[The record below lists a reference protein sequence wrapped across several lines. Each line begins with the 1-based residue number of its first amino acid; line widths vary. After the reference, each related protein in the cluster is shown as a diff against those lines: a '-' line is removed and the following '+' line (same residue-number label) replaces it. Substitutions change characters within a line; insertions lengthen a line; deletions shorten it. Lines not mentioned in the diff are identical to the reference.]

1 LALGAAWRALQ
12 SPEDHLNKNG
22 NSNGNNSSSSSSSG
36 VSARRNSHFPP
47 VTTTTTTT
55 TTTAVAAEVSNSNS
69 ASNSNNSSNDSGA
82 AAAAAAENQHAFSPE
97 QRIASAIRQRHAPSL
112 FACALLVAC
121 NGGAEEVHAARSDSN
136 ASVGDVSGNKA
147 TSEEIP
153 RPKSPGSAK
162 KQVGDSSPL
171 LGAAK
176 PPSSPL
182 PVCKA

>member
-1 LALGAAWRALQ
+1 M
-12 SPEDHLNKNG
+12 
-22 NSNGNNSSSSSSSG
+22 
-36 VSARRNSHFPP
+36 
-47 VTTTTTTT
+47 
-55 TTTAVAAEVSNSNS
+55 
-69 ASNSNNSSNDSGA
+69 
-82 AAAAAAENQHAFSPE
+82 
-97 QRIASAIRQRHAPSL
+97 
-112 FACALLVAC
+112 
-121 NGGAEEVHAARSDSN
+121 HAARSDSN

>member
-1 LALGAAWRALQ
+1 MALGAAWRALQ

-69 ASNSNNSSNDSGA
+69 ASNSNNSSNDSG

>member
-69 ASNSNNSSNDSGA
+69 ASNSNNSSNDSG